1 MSRIL
6 YVSHDV
12 DQPRGGVDVL
22 YEHVAALRE
31 NGLDAFIVHATP
43 GYRYRFAQRDV
54 PVLDGSSRL
63 DVLKSDFVV
72 IPEDSAGLIGMCRE
86 LSCRKVLFCQN
97 HFYIFRGIA
106 PGETW
111 SDFGFSA
118 YLCASDPIRQALQNW
133 FGVSASVVRP
143 PIDALYFSDESRLVG
158 PPVKVACMPRKGTE
172 DLRLV
177 QGLLA
182 ADGVAAKTGLT
193 WLEIDRLPR
202 PEVAARLQEAHIY
215 VSSSAQEGLGL
226 PPLEAMAAGCL
237 IVGFTGGGGLD
248 YASPENGTWVENG
261 NPWALAEALAKVL
274 TAVCDP
280 DARASLDA
288 KRAAGRSTVRRYG
301 HAQFERDL
309 MAFWTG
315 QLALQRERVS
325 DMGSSGS

>member
-6 YVSHDV
+6 YVSHDAE
-12 DQPRGGVDVL
+12 QPRGGVDVL
-22 YEHVAALRE
+22 YDHVAALRE
-31 NGLDAFIVHATP
+31 KGLDAFIVHATP

-54 PVLDGSSRL
+54 PVLDASVKL
-63 DVLKSDFVV
+63 NVLKSDVLVV
-72 IPEDSAGLIGMCRE
+72 PEDYSALIARCRE

-118 YLCASDPIRQALQNW
+118 YLCASDPIRAALQSW
-133 FGVSASVVRP
+133 FGVSATVVRP
-143 PIDALYFSDESRLVG
+143 RVDALYFSDRTRLAG
-158 PPVKVACMPRKGTE
+158 PPVKVACMPRKGAAN
-172 DLRLV
+172 LRLV

-182 ADGVAAKTGLT
+182 ASGVAAKTGLT
-193 WLEIDRLPR
+193 WLEIDRLRR

-215 VSSSAQEGLGL
+215 VSCSAHEGLGL

-237 IVGFTGGGGLD
+237 VVGFTGGGGLD
-248 YASPENGTWVENG
+248 YASAENGIWVENG

-280 DARASLDA
+280 NARASLDA
-288 KRAAGRSTVRRYG
+288 KRAAGRSTVQRYG
-301 HAQFERDL
+301 PAEFERDL

-315 QLALQRERVS
+315 QL
-325 DMGSSGS
+325 